1 MFVYLPFASFRAIWI
16 YSIQGILL
24 VIFAWAVPYM
34 NVGSIALLNKFSP
47 SDHQSKLQGMRSSL
61 GRLAKGKLS
70 WWLVFILMFLPEKAV
85 KSTGVNLDRLDTI
98 LNATFAQC
106 SINFHN
112 HHFYF
117 TITFS

>member
-1 MFVYLPFASFRAIWI
+1 MHLSLSVSGSKTQIFKLTFLLGMFVYLPFASFRAIWI

-70 WWLVFILMFLPEKAV
+70 
-85 KSTGVNLDRLDTI
+85 
-98 LNATFAQC
+98 
-106 SINFHN
+106 
-112 HHFYF
+112 
-117 TITFS
+117 

>member
-1 MFVYLPFASFRAIWI
+1 MVQKLEHVNYFFLLGMFVYLPFASFRAIWI
-16 YSIQGILL
+16 YAIQGILL

-70 WWLVFILMFLPEKAV
+70 DNWSLF
-85 KSTGVNLDRLDTI
+85 
-98 LNATFAQC
+98 
-106 SINFHN
+106 
-112 HHFYF
+112 
-117 TITFS
+117 